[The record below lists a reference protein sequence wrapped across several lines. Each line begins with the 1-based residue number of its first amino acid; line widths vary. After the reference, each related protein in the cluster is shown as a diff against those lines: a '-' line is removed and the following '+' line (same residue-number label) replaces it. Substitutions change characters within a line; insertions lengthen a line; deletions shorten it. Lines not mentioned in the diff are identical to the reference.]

1 MQFYTR
7 PVAKEGE
14 VKWLAGAGNRDA
26 ALWAALRAGN
36 CDALSQLYK
45 SHIQGL
51 RKHGVHVCKDPHL
64 VSDCI
69 HELFSRLWIQRER
82 ISEAQNVRI
91 YLYKSL
97 ERILVAQLLRNRK
110 RAAGLS
116 SPEEFA
122 TDSSEQL
129 WIDKEVQREQ
139 LNEIKKC
146 LQSLPKCQREV
157 ILLKFFNDLSYSEIS
172 EVMEM
177 QVASVYNLTSKAIE
191 HMRQKMH
198 FQPAA

>member
-1 MQFYTR
+1 MDS
-7 PVAKEGE
+7 G
-14 VKWLAGAGNRDA
+14 VKWLPGPGNRDTALWSGLRAGNRDA
-26 ALWAALRAGN
+26 LA
-36 CDALSQLYK
+36 QLYK
-45 SHIQGL
+45 SHINGL
-51 RKHGVHVCKDPHL
+51 RKHGFYVCKDPHL

-69 HELFSRLWIQRER
+69 HELFSRLWSKRDR
-82 ISEAQNVRI
+82 ISEAQNVKI

-97 ERILVAQLLRNRK
+97 ERIVIAQLLRNRK
-110 RAAGLS
+110 RATGVHSREDL
-116 SPEEFA
+116 A

-129 WIDKEVQREQ
+129 WIDKEAHKEQ

-146 LQSLPKCQREV
+146 IQSLPKCQREV

-191 HMRQKMH
+191 HLRQKMQ